1 MEGIV
6 FGGWDGVVRV
16 TVAGILAYAAIVV
29 LVRISGKR
37 TLASMNAFDFI
48 VNVALGSLLATI
60 VLSRD
65 VPVVD
70 GVAAFLVL
78 LGLQFAVSWSSA
90 RSDRVARLVRS
101 EPRFL
106 VYNGEFLYEAMRRE
120 RIGEGEVLQALR
132 SEGIASVEDV
142 AAVVLESNGSLS
154 VLKNDAPELGS
165 TGEPG
170 P

>member
-1 MEGIV
+1 MEEIV

-16 TVAGILAYAAIVV
+16 VVAGILAYAAIVV
-29 LVRISGKR
+29 LVRVSGKR

-60 VLSRD
+60 VLARD

-78 LGLQFAVSWSSA
+78 LSLQFAVSWSSA
-90 RSDRVARLVRS
+90 RSGRVARLVRS

-106 VYNGEFLYEAMRRE
+106 VYNGTFLHEAMRQE
-120 RIGEGEVLQALR
+120 RIGEAEVLQGLR

-142 AAVVLESNGSLS
+142 AAVVLESNGNLS
-154 VLKNDAPELGS
+154 VLRNDAPELG
-165 TGEPG
+165 GQRPG
-170 P
+170 A